1 MTAQHFRIRY
11 AQDVFGFDYAED
23 LNLDEVVQNALQ
35 HFGLQVQDAGV
46 KLRSCLDFTEVKTL
60 ETLKELLHEHDNLA
74 RTFCLCV
81 NGAEL
86 NYHFE
91 EDVLLEGEAYGTK
104 ELLGQQAEN
113 LYDPIDVISELID
126 NAGQSAWSKATPNL
140 ELFLDV
146 VREALGL
153 DDNGQGIHPSA
164 GAVVAQLMKSGN
176 TNKLQAEQAKKDS
189 LELWDSIG
197 RAGPRASLFLN
208 RQFKISEY
216 GFGLKAVGVLLCGQ
230 KQGCLEV
237 ETKTADQ
244 RPMTFRR
251 TYGTGEGDRFMR
263 CGGSS
268 NVTGTK
274 ASYTYVRLQG
284 VDINHLWGSKTA
296 SAGRA
301 CLRWAEDIT
310 KGLHALYQL
319 YLHSLRPYAKRLA
332 DLICWQDPRH
342 KGVKWI
348 DNLSARH
355 RTSFKAM
362 ANKALLILQQTASY
376 GGPDVRKRLHL
387 KVFVQ
392 HAEGASGLKQICEPP
407 KKTRPSLSGDSY
419 VERVLQ
425 SAAACCPLGLDIP
438 ATSGSEGGYL
448 LLLVVMLKWDHEVDR
463 AGPEFPQGLHLS
475 EAVAFMES
483 RQFTRGLE
491 LLNFLDEALRA
502 PSNVSKHKQDVL
514 SSIGRDRLHAIAF
527 VPRTCKTTLGKT
539 TVERHDPIIATAKEM
554 LVEHVPEVREFLF
567 QAAKDHSPP
576 FRLPEAGRLVQHGQP
591 FIIND
596 IVQLQQS
603 NTDRHSNSND
613 LGSEQPLLYAA
624 VYFKIISFSL
634 GRASAE
640 SEASS
645 LAQQSYK
652 CCLQPLHAPECQLNV
667 VLGGPEQLLLK
678 AKTNREL
685 TALQITNALPA
696 GLAWP
701 NPSQQVA
708 QGTSCAARLEVYSSK
723 RSRSATSA
731 EAAETVSNQLLQ
743 DLGFTHAVVDVG
755 PEGPVHANE
764 CTCIDISKKTRIGGT
779 LDMALKLCMDGQ
791 PVDLTASTLGNI
803 KVQSGHFDHRASPQV
818 EADED
823 KPGVVHVKGLL
834 LHAMVRTGHLR
845 LEDTMLIGLRTKH
858 LSIDMREASVLVE
871 NGCPMQMST
880 SIDSFE
886 ACQNGSVMAPAALQ
900 LKLLDVQANQAS
912 LEGHKLAVTGA
923 IQGRLPP
930 SPNQQ
935 SPVHID
941 LRNIRACSPI
951 FASSTPAQLS
961 GADYIVPIFSGCVD
975 IDNASPLGLG
985 TVLPG
990 SHDIQH
996 VILRGDLVTFQK
1008 QANHPRQIGVV
1019 QDIEWPSEPP
1029 QPCSRQDSHLKLSL
1043 ISVAGPVPPSPYQ
1056 LARKPT
1062 PSKVAFSAVIS
1073 TAAVLSAE
1081 EHDAAF
1087 PQEELA
1093 SPAVTCLKDQGGR
1106 VQRLVREVFGREQRL
1121 PPAWRRLE
1129 LLVQA
1134 LGVGRPIQSAI
1145 CMPLD
1150 IDIITPSSVPARLD
1164 LVVDAMLHEAQP
1176 HKEGGSWTLLAPA
1189 KQVVDTMRI
1198 NLHDEGGSPVQQLQH
1213 RCQVEC
1219 QWDRRHRIHCNIGQ
1233 PGSTLLPEILMPAV
1247 DDPKQQQTINLFQDN
1262 VQSAAHSISLT
1273 IQPVPKQHKQ
1283 PKVRLGPVMLG
1294 EPFTFSLALQD
1305 AHGSSILQPSR
1316 WFQISNVTAQLPS
1329 GQTLNCQPDKADCWT
1344 RMLDMSHLP
1353 VKLGSLQL
1361 QLEFQLTPK
1370 LWQQQLYESGDP
1382 IAVKVGCKVDFR
1394 AGRAST
1400 LRLDVK
1406 NEWKELSMLP
1416 IGLQSVD
1423 TAGNPTAHRGK
1434 ALTFTARV
1442 GGVSALLTRSTDRAG
1457 YWSGQL
1463 CMAVEPGVHPLT
1475 IHSEGDIGSL
1485 QLPQPQHIQVTR
1497 ACFFSSLTMEP
1508 IDATDWGQVQAGAD
1522 FNVQVTLNP
1531 AAGAPSILSLSRRYH
1546 AGLKVNL
1553 AAQGGQE
1560 PPAELAM
1567 DLHKGLTFGFTGR
1580 TPQRAGPTVVKATWD
1595 ERRHDLLEAFTCA
1608 QEAGQND
1615 LEAIGWQHLES
1626 SITIEILPGRVATL
1640 DIYPEEHA
1648 IVRDPQCDDAQLQ
1661 VPTLAYGHEVE
1672 AMWDEGKAAFYLP
1685 EAALAVR
1692 HQRLGNGQTVAGQYE
1707 LQVLDSGP
1715 LQGLRGAWQF
1725 TYSDR
1730 LSQQQEQAAA
1740 ETIIKE
1746 YGPQEKSCQKAR
1758 KDAMV
1763 KLNASTQ
1770 KVKETLASL
1779 HLPEA
1784 ASSAILIAE
1793 HNKLLKA
1800 ILKLKREREGFLND
1814 LDAEEPEPTQ
1824 PTVLGQALRRCMSID
1839 SSWLA
1844 GRWDMQQASQAL
1856 QALVPSPE
1864 EVDLSEDTV
1873 HASYGLV
1880 QAKRCC
1886 LQVAELPKLTK
1897 AVGELLKYHINAEF
1911 TTHAEASRQSE
1922 LEHHVIL
1929 TDKPDDMAAPF
1940 QSTAQAFEHEQV
1952 PEGCLGLLADFVTV
1966 EGPEDQM
1973 ICLRASLERF
1983 CNGAVVFRTAE
1994 QACLFW
2000 RQRSLH
2006 KKTIPACI
2014 ILDSTCCPS
2023 SGPSLQDLI
2032 ISPAVLEAMTME
2044 DDKIFLAVTVNS
2056 KSRLVLEVNK
2066 LVVAAE
2072 QRRQQLQQA
2081 IREMGDREEHE
2092 RNVAQTDEAC
2102 RDWLDSP
2109 EKSKLDKAQQL
2120 LKKRKASNARS
2131 SRKKLNFNSPK

>member
-392 HAEGASGLKQICEPP
+392 HAE
-407 KKTRPSLSGDSY
+407 
-419 VERVLQ
+419 
-425 SAAACCPLGLDIP
+425 AACCPLGLDIP

-448 LLLVVMLKWDHEVDR
+448 LLLVVMLKSQMPCLLGWHGPTLHNRWRREPR
-463 AGPEFPQGLHLS
+463 AQH
-475 EAVAFMES
+475 
-483 RQFTRGLE
+483 
-491 LLNFLDEALRA
+491 
-502 PSNVSKHKQDVL
+502 VL
-514 SSIGRDRLHAIAF
+514 
-527 VPRTCKTTLGKT
+527 KY
-539 TVERHDPIIATAKEM
+539 TA
-554 LVEHVPEVREFLF
+554 
-567 QAAKDHSPP
+567 
-576 FRLPEAGRLVQHGQP
+576 
-591 FIIND
+591 
-596 IVQLQQS
+596 QS
-603 NTDRHSNSND
+603 D
-613 LGSEQPLLYAA
+613 Q
-624 VYFKIISFSL
+624 
-634 GRASAE
+634 
-640 SEASS
+640 
-645 LAQQSYK
+645 
-652 CCLQPLHAPECQLNV
+652 
-667 VLGGPEQLLLK
+667 
-678 AKTNREL
+678 
-685 TALQITNALPA
+685 
-696 GLAWP
+696 
-701 NPSQQVA
+701 
-708 QGTSCAARLEVYSSK
+708 
-723 RSRSATSA
+723 
-731 EAAETVSNQLLQ
+731 
-743 DLGFTHAVVDVG
+743 
-755 PEGPVHANE
+755 
-764 CTCIDISKKTRIGGT
+764 
-779 LDMALKLCMDGQ
+779 
-791 PVDLTASTLGNI
+791 
-803 KVQSGHFDHRASPQV
+803 GHFDHRASPQV

-823 KPGVVHVKGLL
+823 KPGVVHVK
-834 LHAMVRTGHLR
+834 
-845 LEDTMLIGLRTKH
+845 
-858 LSIDMREASVLVE
+858 
-871 NGCPMQMST
+871 
-880 SIDSFE
+880 
-886 ACQNGSVMAPAALQ
+886 ALQ

-1189 KQVVDTMRI
+1189 KQ
-1198 NLHDEGGSPVQQLQH
+1198 
-1213 RCQVEC
+1213 
-1219 QWDRRHRIHCNIGQ
+1219 
-1233 PGSTLLPEILMPAV
+1233 
-1247 DDPKQQQTINLFQDN
+1247 
-1262 VQSAAHSISLT
+1262 
-1273 IQPVPKQHKQ
+1273 
-1283 PKVRLGPVMLG
+1283 
-1294 EPFTFSLALQD
+1294 
-1305 AHGSSILQPSR
+1305 
-1316 WFQISNVTAQLPS
+1316 
-1329 GQTLNCQPDKADCWT
+1329 
-1344 RMLDMSHLP
+1344 
-1353 VKLGSLQL
+1353 
-1361 QLEFQLTPK
+1361 
-1370 LWQQQLYESGDP
+1370 
-1382 IAVKVGCKVDFR
+1382 
-1394 AGRAST
+1394 
-1400 LRLDVK
+1400 
-1406 NEWKELSMLP
+1406 
-1416 IGLQSVD
+1416 SVD

-1442 GGVSALLTRSTDRAG
+1442 G
-1457 YWSGQL
+1457 
-1463 CMAVEPGVHPLT
+1463 
-1475 IHSEGDIGSL
+1475 
-1485 QLPQPQHIQVTR
+1485 
-1497 ACFFSSLTMEP
+1497 
-1508 IDATDWGQVQAGAD
+1508 
-1522 FNVQVTLNP
+1522 
-1531 AAGAPSILSLSRRYH
+1531 
-1546 AGLKVNL
+1546 
-1553 AAQGGQE
+1553 
-1560 PPAELAM
+1560 
-1567 DLHKGLTFGFTGR
+1567 
-1580 TPQRAGPTVVKATWD
+1580 
-1595 ERRHDLLEAFTCA
+1595 
-1608 QEAGQND
+1608 
-1615 LEAIGWQHLES
+1615 
-1626 SITIEILPGRVATL
+1626 
-1640 DIYPEEHA
+1640 
-1648 IVRDPQCDDAQLQ
+1648 
-1661 VPTLAYGHEVE
+1661 
-1672 AMWDEGKAAFYLP
+1672 
-1685 EAALAVR
+1685 
-1692 HQRLGNGQTVAGQYE
+1692 
-1707 LQVLDSGP
+1707 
-1715 LQGLRGAWQF
+1715 
-1725 TYSDR
+1725 DR

-1824 PTVLGQALRRCMSID
+1824 PT
-1839 SSWLA
+1839 
-1844 GRWDMQQASQAL
+1844 
-1856 QALVPSPE
+1856 
-1864 EVDLSEDTV
+1864 
-1873 HASYGLV
+1873 
-1880 QAKRCC
+1880 
-1886 LQVAELPKLTK
+1886 VAELPKLTK